1 MKFYMVYNILGE
13 KFVRLYARRIGSIM
27 DILFIIIIAGLSFI
41 TGAISITVF
50 KSFNQVNT
58 NETEEISK
66 KLQKSDL
73 ELKEYQQA
81 VSEHFLVLSQ
91 LVTNVINGYKDINE
105 HLTKSALRLS
115 SPEIGKQLLKNNN
128 TKLADLE
135 AVHQKIDLSNRA
147 SRTAISASLI
157 LKNQAVPVGS
167 SFTRLGVS
175 TSASFTA
182 TISPSYI
189 AEISLAVLTLSMTT
203 ISSPRLTSVPG
214 SGNWTKTTSP
224 NC

>member
-1 MKFYMVYNILGE
+1 MKFYMVYNILSK
-13 KFVRLYARRIGSIM
+13 KFVRLYVRRMGSIM
-27 DILFIIIIAGLSFI
+27 DILFIVIIAGLSFI

-50 KSFNQVNT
+50 KSFNQVST

-135 AVHQKIDLSNRA
+135 AVHQKIDLSNIDIPRDYA
-147 SRTAISASLI
+147 P
-157 LKNQAVPVGS
+157 KVPG
-167 SFTRLGVS
+167 GVLS
-175 TSASFTA
+175 EGYSVKQEDKSDTDEL
-182 TISPSYI
+182 PS
-189 AEISLAVLTLSMTT
+189 
-203 ISSPRLTSVPG
+203 SVPEKVEQKKRREKK
-214 SGNWTKTTSP
+214 SN
-224 NC
+224 

>member
-1 MKFYMVYNILGE
+1 MKFYMVYNILGK
-13 KFVRLYARRIGSIM
+13 KFVRLYARRMGSIM
-27 DILFIIIIAGLSFI
+27 DILFIVIIAGLSFI

-50 KSFNQVNT
+50 KSFNQVST

-135 AVHQKIDLSNRA
+135 AVHQKIDLSNIDIPRDYA
-147 SRTAISASLI
+147 P
-157 LKNQAVPVGS
+157 KVPG
-167 SFTRLGVS
+167 GVLS
-175 TSASFTA
+175 EGYSVKREDKSDTDEL
-182 TISPSYI
+182 PS
-189 AEISLAVLTLSMTT
+189 
-203 ISSPRLTSVPG
+203 SVPEKVEQKKRKEKK
-214 SGNWTKTTSP
+214 SN
-224 NC
+224 